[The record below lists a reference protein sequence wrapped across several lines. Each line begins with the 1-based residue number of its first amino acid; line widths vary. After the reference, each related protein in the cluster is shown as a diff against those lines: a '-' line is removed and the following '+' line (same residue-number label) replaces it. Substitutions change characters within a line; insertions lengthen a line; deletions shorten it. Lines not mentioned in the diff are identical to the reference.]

1 MFFMRGMH
9 NTPEDSKQPSSDDGD
24 NQLDHIIMQRVLTAE
39 GKWEADCYCDVCGEA
54 FTFDIAEGHRLERI
68 VIERWHRDIRPGCYD
83 GTYTDDE

>member
-39 GKWEADCYCDVCGEA
+39 GQKFE
-54 FTFDIAEGHRLERI
+54 TEGQKFE
-68 VIERWHRDIRPGCYD
+68 EGKK
-83 GTYTDDE
+83 